1 MTTTSPNG
9 ATTAPHPANVEQP
22 APVFPAVRV
31 ITVLA
36 VVLVA
41 VIAAVVSYSH
51 MQQLAERAGE
61 AWRSWLIPL
70 SIDGLV
76 VAASMVLLTRRR
88 NGLPGGALAW
98 TALGGG
104 VLASLAANMADARPE
119 VTAVLVAGW
128 PAVAFAVA
136 FELLLQQRRAEHTA
150 PSPDTGPARI
160 PVEAA
165 RSDIQRRETPTWPPT
180 PTSSW
185 SPSSTTPAGTS
196 GPGSAPNNAGPS
208 NTTAGSSRSTTA
220 PVDRVSTPIHGP
232 RGAHTHE
239 PLTADPAD
247 LAAAA
252 LPVSQLVPPVVTT
265 STPSGAGAAFPQSIP
280 VDQAVPFGAAP
291 ESAQADAEEL
301 VARVRRLLAGAQA
314 DGRRLGRR
322 TIAAQL
328 NITEYQARVAMEL
341 VGTTRTDR
349 TGTGGR
355 ARSTAAGRG
364 AR

>member
-1 MTTTSPNG
+1 
-9 ATTAPHPANVEQP
+9 
-22 APVFPAVRV
+22 
-31 ITVLA
+31 
-36 VVLVA
+36 
-41 VIAAVVSYSH
+41 YSH
-51 MQQLAERAGE
+51 LQQLAERAGE
-61 AWRSWLIPL
+61 GWRSWLIPL

-88 NGLPGGALAW
+88 NGLPGGRLAW

-150 PSPDTGPARI
+150 PSPETAPVPI

-165 RSDIQRRETPTWPPT
+165 GPDTQRQETPTSTPT
-180 PTSSW
+180 PTNTW

-196 GPGSAPNNAGPS
+196 GPGSAPNNAGSP
-208 NTTAGSSRSTTA
+208 NTTAGSSPSTAA
-220 PVDRVSTPIHGP
+220 PADRASTPIHGP
-232 RGAHTHE
+232 RGANTHE

-252 LPVSQLVPPVVTT
+252 LPVSQLVPPVVTA
-265 STPSGAGAAFPQSIP
+265 STPPAPEAAFPQSIP
-280 VDQAVPFGAAP
+280 VDQAARFGSSP
-291 ESAQADAEEL
+291 ESAQADDQEL

-322 TIAAQL
+322 TVAAEL
-328 NITEYQARVAMEL
+328 GITEYQARVAMEL
-341 VGTTRTDR
+341 VSTTGADR
-349 TGTGGR
+349 TGAGGR
-355 ARSTAAGRG
+355 ARPTAAGRG

>member
-1 MTTTSPNG
+1 MTTTSPV
-9 ATTAPHPANVEQP
+9 ATTGPHPANVEQP

-36 VVLVA
+36 VVVVA

-88 NGLPGGALAW
+88 NGLPGGRLAW

-136 FELLLQQRRAEHTA
+136 FELLLQQRRAEHTPPTPQAQPA
-150 PSPDTGPARI
+150 PIPADPAVPDTHR
-160 PVEAA
+160 
-165 RSDIQRRETPTWPPT
+165 QETPTWPPT
-180 PTSSW
+180 PTSTW
-185 SPSSTTPAGTS
+185 SPSLTTTAGTS
-196 GPGSAPNNAGPS
+196 TPGSPANNTGSS
-208 NTTAGSSRSTTA
+208 NTTADSSRSTAA
-220 PVDRVSTPIHGP
+220 PADRVSTPIHGP

-239 PLTADPAD
+239 PLTTDPAD

-252 LPVSQLVPPVVTT
+252 LPVSQLVPPVVTA
-265 STPSGAGAAFPQSIP
+265 STPPAPARVGAPSPSRVSHPAT
-280 VDQAVPFGAAP
+280 
-291 ESAQADAEEL
+291 AQADQEEL
-301 VARVRRLLAGAQA
+301 VARVRRLLAGTKAQ
-314 DGRRLGRR
+314 GRRLGRR
-322 TIAAQL
+322 TVAAEL
-328 NITEYQARVAMEL
+328 GVTEYQARMAMGL
-341 VGTTRTDR
+341 VGTTGADR
-349 TGTGGR
+349 NGTGGR
-355 ARSTAAGRG
+355 ATATAAGRG
-364 AR
+364 TR